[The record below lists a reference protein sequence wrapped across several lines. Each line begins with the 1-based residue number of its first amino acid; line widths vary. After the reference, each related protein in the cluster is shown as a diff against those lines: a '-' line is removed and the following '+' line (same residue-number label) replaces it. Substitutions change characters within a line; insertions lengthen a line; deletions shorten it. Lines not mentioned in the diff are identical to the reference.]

1 VSERPEAARP
11 GHRGYALIQNLRRE
25 LFNATTGLTNEV
37 VVMRRR
43 ARRIAHAPDPTLD
56 PVDPRQ
62 SPKGNKEVQGAEDG
76 SPADAATR

>member
-11 GHRGYALIQNLRRE
+11 SHRSYALIQNLRRE

-43 ARRIAHAPDPTLD
+43 ARRIAHAPDTTLD

-62 SPKGNKEVQGAEDG
+62 RPKGNKEVQGAEDG